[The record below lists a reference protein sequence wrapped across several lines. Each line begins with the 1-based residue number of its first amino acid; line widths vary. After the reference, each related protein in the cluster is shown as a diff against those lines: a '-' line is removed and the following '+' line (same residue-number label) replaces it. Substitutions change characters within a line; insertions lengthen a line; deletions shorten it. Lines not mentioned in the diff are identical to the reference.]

1 MKKLLFAFG
10 ITLLSVIATHAQTE
24 KGTLLLGGDVT
35 FSSVDGNSN
44 LTVRPNIGVFVA
56 SNFAIGGQGYL
67 FTGDGFTSWRVGP
80 FARYYFTKNPKGKP
94 FVGADVSVG
103 GTDDSDTKFGFGGKA
118 GYAVFLN
125 QSIAL
130 EFAVNYERLNE
141 MDGISIGAG
150 FQIHLGK
157 KK

>member
-1 MKKLLFAFG
+1 MKKVLFAFG
-10 ITLLSVIATHAQTE
+10 ITLLSVITTHAQTE

-35 FSSVDGNSN
+35 FSSIDGNSN

-56 SNFAIGGQGYL
+56 QNFAIGGRGYL
-67 FTGDGFTSWRVGP
+67 YTGDGFTSWRVGP
-80 FARYYFTKNPKGKP
+80 FARYYFTKNAKGKP
-94 FVGADVSVG
+94 FVGAQVSIG
-103 GTDDSDTKFGFGGKA
+103 GTDDSDTEFGFGGSA
-118 GYAVFLN
+118 GYAIFLN

-130 EFAVNYERLNE
+130 EFAINYERLNE
-141 MDGISIGAG
+141 MDGIAIGAG